1 MIRRPPRSKRTDT
14 LCPYTTLFRSI
25 SKATRLV
32 NNTIGD
38 VLAELIQNARRAGA
52 SLLELTTSEHNGR
65 TWLSVTDNGAGIEDP
80 SVLLAFGGSGWDDAL
95 MARADPA
102 RMGALS
108 LAGRRLGV
116 TPGAPGSH
124 TGWRSEE
131 RSVGMECVGTCRSRG
146 RQCKE
151 NKIARQ

>member
-25 SKATRLV
+25 TKVTRLF

-52 SLLELTTSEHNGR
+52 SLLALTTSEHNGR

-80 SVLLAFGGSGWDDAL
+80 SVLLAFGGSGWDEAQIG
-95 MARADPA
+95 RAAWGERGCPDVV
-102 RMGALS
+102 S
-108 LAGRRLGV
+108 TGV
-116 TPGAPGSH
+116 A
-124 TGWRSEE
+124 E
-131 RSVGMECVGTCRSRG
+131 
-146 RQCKE
+146 
-151 NKIARQ
+151 

>member
-1 MIRRPPRSKRTDT
+1 METRMSPRTIST
-14 LCPYTTLFRSI
+14 SI
-25 SKATRLV
+25 SQDAISKVTRLF

-95 MARADPA
+95 IAREDPA
-102 RMGALS
+102 GMGAFS
-108 LAGRRLGV
+108 LAGRRLEASSSARGTQTGGRMDIGTEEWESAEQV
-116 TPGAPGSH
+116 GRAHVRTPG
-124 TGWRSEE
+124 T
-131 RSVGMECVGTCRSRG
+131 
-146 RQCKE
+146 
-151 NKIARQ
+151 